1 MRQLSQNK
9 TIKIKWR
16 NTFYTYVFT
25 QDNNRYNYFYFAAA
39 ILNTVYEI
47 RLSKINNTW
56 YSSAS
61 YSRAIPDTYD
71 FITTS
76 DLSDYLKISDAD
88 TTYLKKSEA
97 TTETWTFT
105 LEGGTTKTKQVYIN
119 A

>member
-1 MRQLSQNK
+1 MILFVDK
-9 TIKIKWR
+9 KILINGTTK
-16 NTFYTYVFT
+16 YT
-25 QDNNRYNYFYFAAA
+25 
-39 ILNTVYEI
+39 
-47 RLSKINNTW
+47 
-56 YSSAS
+56 
-61 YSRAIPDTYD
+61 IPDTYD

-105 LEGGTTKTKQVYIN
+105 LEDGTTKTKQVYIK